1 MSKNV
6 ELSVILPCR
15 NEQSALRSCIKQ
27 IKSVIKENKLSA
39 EIIVSD
45 SSTDKSPQIAKSER
59 VTLVKHD
66 QVGYGRAYLEAFP
79 HARGKYIFMA
89 DPDGSYDFNEIPR
102 FLLALK
108 SGFDFVI
115 GNRFSNK
122 IKKGVMPWHHKYIGN
137 PILSGTLKLFFG
149 RSVNDAHCG
158 MRAISSSALQKLQLN
173 TTGMEFASEMVM
185 KSLKQKLKIKE
196 LPISLHERKGESKL
210 RSFRDGWRHL
220 RFMLLHSP
228 LFLFLIPGLISLL
241 IGIEMFAWLYFS
253 SPKIG
258 GIQFFFHPMFLA
270 SALIIIGYQLII
282 FAAFSKTYLTTQ
294 LGEENKLLEKLYK
307 HITIEKAGTLG
318 LLITLI
324 GAIIY
329 LSIFVSWINSDF
341 SSLNQVKN
349 SIIALTLL
357 VIGVQTIFSSFMLSI
372 LGIKGK

>member
-1 MSKNV
+1 
-6 ELSVILPCR
+6 
-15 NEQSALRSCIKQ
+15 
-27 IKSVIKENKLSA
+27 
-39 EIIVSD
+39 
-45 SSTDKSPQIAKSER
+45 
-59 VTLVKHD
+59 
-66 QVGYGRAYLEAFP
+66 
-79 HARGKYIFMA
+79 MA
-89 DPDGSYDFNEIPR
+89 DPDGSYDFKEIPR
-102 FLLALK
+102 FLEHLK
-108 SGFDFVI
+108 AGSDFVI
-115 GNRFSNK
+115 GNRFSGK

-158 MRAISSSALQKLQLN
+158 MRALSSEALKKLQLN

-185 KSLKQKLKIKE
+185 KALKQKLKIKE
-196 LPISLHERKGESKL
+196 LPISLHARKGNSKL

-253 SPKIG
+253 SPEIA
-258 GIQFFFHPMFLA
+258 GITFFFHPMFLA

-294 LGEENKLLEKLYK
+294 LGEENKLLEKVYR

-318 LLITLI
+318 LVITLI

-329 LSIFVSWINSDF
+329 LSIFISWINSDF
-341 SSLNQVKN
+341 SSLDQVKN
-349 SIIALTLL
+349 SILALTLL